1 MWRNT
6 LICCHTYVAWQTF
19 TYDIA
24 MCLRV
29 LRDALVSGG
38 RALLQ
43 ARGLWLEQWQTC
55 RAALPRTRSDKCVM
69 KVVKR
74 QWGSRRDTTTT
85 TSNMSIYQ
93 ILSRRLHLIQV
104 QFEFQSKSF
113 VKLTEIA

>member
-24 MCLRV
+24 MCLHV

-38 RALLQ
+38 HVLLK

-69 KVVKR
+69 KVAKVVKR

-85 TSNMSIYQ
+85 TSNMSNIYQ

-104 QFEFQSKSF
+104 RIPIE
-113 VKLTEIA
+113 VIR